1 MIKLEIPPRFKVRGW
16 LSDED
21 FQRILEFS
29 KYVGRDRGFSIFELS
44 DEKAKESGLG
54 PVDILRELEE
64 LKDSIPQQ
72 DLEILREYLRRKG
85 TVKINLNSSS
95 EVVISSELML
105 KPYLQEYLAQLK
117 YSKELRSYI
126 AKPYLYY
133 DLVKHL
139 NGKGVIVDDKVGL
152 LERARLSRQVKF
164 VGQLRPYQQEALDAW
179 SKNNNRGVIVLPTGA
194 GKTVVA
200 IAAIAAANVKT
211 LIVAYTKEHVKQWS
225 DAIRRFTDAGGL
237 LGAFY
242 GDEKS
247 IGDITVTT
255 YQTAYRYVRQLSPRF
270 ALVIFDEA
278 HHLPADKFKAIAEY
292 MLAPYRMG
300 LSATA
305 VREDNK
311 QEEVFPLVGGIVYQK
326 SASEL
331 MQEGFLAPYVI
342 RRVTVKLAPEEQKL
356 YDELRK
362 RYASFAMG
370 RTFQEVLEAAKK
382 GEQNAIQALRI
393 RAQMQSIV
401 QESRSKLD
409 KVVDIAKQELNK
421 GSKIIIFTQYKKQAE
436 ELAQRLGAL
445 LIHGGLER
453 EARDRALDEFK
464 RLKSGVLVVT
474 TVGDEG
480 LDIPDANV
488 GILVSGTG
496 SRRQFIQRLGR
507 LLRPMPGKTAVL
519 YEVVASGT
527 SEVVQSKKRREAVG
541 D

>member
-1 MIKLEIPPRFKVRGW
+1 MRGW

-29 KYVGRDRGFSIFELS
+29 KYVGRDRGFSVFELS
-44 DEKAKESGLG
+44 YEKAKESGLG
-54 PVDILRELEE
+54 PADILRELEE

-72 DLEILREYLRRKG
+72 DLEVLKEYLRRKG
-85 TVKINLNSSS
+85 TVEISLNPGN

-133 DLVKHL
+133 DLVRHL
-139 NGKGVIVDDKVGL
+139 NGEGVIVDDKIGL
-152 LERARLSRQVKF
+152 LERAKLPRQVKF

-200 IAAIAAANVKT
+200 IAAIAAVNVKT

-247 IGDITVTT
+247 IGDITITT

-278 HHLPADKFKAIAEY
+278 HHLPADKFKVIAEY

-311 QEEVFPLVGGIVYQK
+311 QEEVFPLVGGIVYQR

-342 RRVTVKLAPEEQKL
+342 RRVTVRLLPEEQKL

-362 RYASFAMG
+362 RYMSFAMG

-382 GEQNAIQALRI
+382 GEQNAIEALRI

-409 KVVDIAKQELNK
+409 KVVEIAKQELSK

-453 EARDRALDEFK
+453 EARDKALDEFK

-480 LDIPDANV
+480 LDIPDANI

-527 SEVVQSKKRREAVG
+527 SEIVQSKKRREAIG
-541 D
+541 S